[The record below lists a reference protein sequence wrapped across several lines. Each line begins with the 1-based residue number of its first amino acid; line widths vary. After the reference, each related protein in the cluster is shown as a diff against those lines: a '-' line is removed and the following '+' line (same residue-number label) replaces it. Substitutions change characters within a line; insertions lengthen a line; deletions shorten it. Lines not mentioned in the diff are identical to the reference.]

1 MYNAYR
7 GFGLTNPGATMA
19 FLGIPRDTC
28 AAFWR
33 RSLEL
38 FLDTEDQER
47 VNAVEA
53 RAKIVGLTRLMR
65 REIRRDGFNRE
76 DGRKMIEACREAL
89 AELLP
94 QVDSLLF

>member
-1 MYNAYR
+1 M
-7 GFGLTNPGATMA
+7 
-19 FLGIPRDTC
+19 
-28 AAFWR
+28 
-33 RSLEL
+33 
-38 FLDTEDQER
+38 
-47 VNAVEA
+47 EA